1 MSIPAE
7 KKQYLAF
14 ALGEELFA
22 LESSLVLEVLEV
34 PAITRIPR
42 VADYLL
48 GVVNLRGNAATVV
61 DVRRKFGMSPTQ
73 STRDTCI
80 IVVECDFEGERQPVG
95 LLADSVR
102 EVLEISP
109 EHVLESP
116 EMGLSVDAR
125 YLCGVARLGEDF
137 VLLLD
142 ASRLLSLEELAARPG
157 AG

>member
-1 MSIPAE
+1 MAASAE
-7 KKQYLAF
+7 KKQYLTF

-42 VADYLL
+42 VPDHLL
-48 GVVNLRGNAATVV
+48 GVINLRGNAASIV
-61 DVRRKFGMSPTQ
+61 DLRRKFGMSPTQ
-73 STRDTCI
+73 CTRDTCV
-80 IVVECDFEGERQPVG
+80 IVVERDFEGERQPVG

-109 EHVLESP
+109 DSVLDP
-116 EMGLSVDAR
+116 PDMGLSVDAR
-125 YLCGVARLGEDF
+125 YLCGVARQGDDF

-142 ASRLLSLEELAARPG
+142 ADRLLCLAELAARDN
-157 AG
+157 AQ